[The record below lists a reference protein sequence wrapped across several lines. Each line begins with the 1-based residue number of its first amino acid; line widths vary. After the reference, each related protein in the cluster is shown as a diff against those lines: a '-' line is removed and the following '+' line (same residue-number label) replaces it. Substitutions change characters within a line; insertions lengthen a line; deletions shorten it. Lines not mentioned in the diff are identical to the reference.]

1 LESVVSSLVQ
11 DVYMPRMFKA
21 KQVFERPRLS
31 EKEILTEIKSG
42 MEDDVISCAI
52 KPGMNIAITAGSRG
66 VANIALITKGII
78 EAVRSKG
85 AQPFV
90 IPTMGSHGGATAEGQ
105 KAVLA
110 SYGITEDYLG
120 CEIKASMDVV
130 KIGTNEEGMDVLIDK
145 YASKADGIIVCNR
158 IKPHTC
164 FRGPYESGIMKMMTI
179 GLGKQ
184 SGAEVC
190 HEAGFKH
197 MAKYIPMFGKA
208 ILSQASII
216 CAVALLENAFDETCK
231 IKVLK
236 SAQIESS
243 EPELLEEAKK
253 LMPRILF
260 DECDVLICDKIGK
273 NFSGGGMDPNITG
286 TFVTPYASGGLKSQ
300 KVAVLDL
307 SDESNG
313 NGNGIGSAHAT
324 TKRFFNKMIF
334 EMTYPNA
341 ITSTVVDNVRVPMV
355 MKNDK
360 EAIQVC
366 IRTCNEID
374 KKNPRII
381 RISNSLDVEH
391 IWLSE
396 SYYEEAKMNPLI
408 EILSEPKEFDF
419 DDQGNLF

>member
-1 LESVVSSLVQ
+1 LKNIVSNLVK
-11 DVYMPRMFKA
+11 DVYIPKMFKVR
-21 KQVFERPRLS
+21 QVFDRPMLS
-31 EKEILTEIKSG
+31 LDEIEAFIEEGIYSEAIGKQ
-42 MEDDVISCAI
+42 I
-52 KPGMNIAITAGSRG
+52 KPGMKIAITAGSRG
-66 VANIALITKGII
+66 VANIAFITKTIVDVVKAKKAEPFII
-78 EAVRSKG
+78 PA
-85 AQPFV
+85 
-90 IPTMGSHGGATAEGQ
+90 MGSHGGATAEGQ
-105 KAVLA
+105 KSVLE
-110 SYGITEDYLG
+110 SYGLTENYLG
-120 CEIKASMDVV
+120 CEIKSSMEVV
-130 KIGTNEEGMDVLIDK
+130 KIGVNEEGMDVLIDK
-145 YASKADGIIVCNR
+145 YASEADGIIVCNR

-164 FRGPYESGIMKMMTI
+164 FRGPYESGLMKMMTI

-197 MAKYIPMFGKA
+197 MSRYVPMFGKA
-208 ILSQASII
+208 ILDQAPII
-216 CAVALLENAFDETCK
+216 CGIALLENAFDETYK
-231 IKVLK
+231 VRVLK
-236 SAQIESS
+236 ASDIPEA
-243 EPELLEEAKK
+243 EPELLSEAKK
-253 LMPRILF
+253 MMPRILF

-273 NFSGGGMDPNITG
+273 NYSGGGMDPNVTG

-307 SDESNG
+307 SDESHG

-324 TKRFFNKMIF
+324 TRRFFDKMSF

-341 ITSTVVDNVRVPMV
+341 ITSTVVDNVRIPMV
-355 MKNDK
+355 MKSDK
-360 EAIQVC
+360 EALQVC

-396 SYYEEAKMNPLI
+396 SYYEEAKMNPMVQI
-408 EILSEPKEFDF
+408 ISEPEHPSF